1 MVTEFVLYVV
11 LINAQ
16 RSLPVITKG
25 VEVSFDLFFFF
36 FFPGYFRVDGPRP
49 GRKCVMARLG
59 FYPTKEGAF

>member
-36 FFPGYFRVDGPRP
+36 FFWIFQSGWTE
-49 GRKCVMARLG
+49 AW
-59 FYPTKEGAF
+59 

>member
-25 VEVSFDLFFFF
+25 VGVSFNPFFFF
-36 FFPGYFRVDGPRP
+36 SGDFRVDGQRP

-59 FYPTKEGAF
+59 FCPTKEGAF

>member
-36 FFPGYFRVDGPRP
+36 FSWIFQSGWTE
-49 GRKCVMARLG
+49 AW
-59 FYPTKEGAF
+59 

>member
-36 FFPGYFRVDGPRP
+36 FLDISEWMDRGLVGS
-49 GRKCVMARLG
+49 V
-59 FYPTKEGAF
+59 